1 MDQTSHKFETLP
13 IKRLKIEEP
22 ECKPFVTQMLPNEL
36 WLEIFSHLSAQD
48 VITNVNKVCT
58 HFHSL
63 TQDSKLIKKLLS
75 KGCLISRLLTFLNLS
90 LDDGGLK
97 EMEGVTI
104 INIGR
109 NKDCISIVKTALQFC
124 SNLISIKINWSPAR
138 CPSEFLDEDMEHII
152 RYFPGIL
159 IVFPVPF
166 YILKLIILSISVL
179 AKISN
184 T

>member
-1 MDQTSHKFETLP
+1 MDETTQAHKVEVLSA
-13 IKRLKIEEP
+13 KRLRIEEP
-22 ECKPFVTQMLPNEL
+22 FDTQILPNEL

>member
-1 MDQTSHKFETLP
+1 MDQTTHKLETLP

-22 ECKPFVTQMLPNEL
+22 ELKPFLTQIIPNEL
-36 WLEIFSHLSAQD
+36 WLEIFSNLSAQD

>member
-1 MDQTSHKFETLP
+1 MDQTANEFETFP
-13 IKRLKIEEP
+13 PKRLKIEESIGQ
-22 ECKPFVTQMLPNEL
+22 PFETQILPNEL
-36 WLEIFSHLSAQD
+36 WLEIFSNLSAQD
-48 VITNVNKVCT
+48 VITNVNKVCA

-75 KGCLISRLLTFLNLS
+75 KGCLISRLLTFLDLP